1 MDINDELKKAQL
13 DKDWTSIKRIF
24 EKINSICLDEADMN
38 ILEFLKYRDNTSE
51 LCRYYSIH
59 SKTKIGPYKNKPN
72 WSPRKIKYKTSIGRR
87 LQEDAID
94 DMDMGEQ

>member
-59 SKTKIGPYKNKPN
+59 SKTKVGPYKNKPN
-72 WSPRKIKYKTSIGRR
+72 WKPRIIKYKTNKGKYG
-87 LQEDAID
+87 EDAS
-94 DMDMGEQ
+94 GLPTPNKKS